1 LDTEDLMKTAL
12 LAAAGLVL
20 AACTNPPPVVQAGPD
35 PANPTAPVASTRYAP
50 VTAGTADYRPVEP
63 GSWRDMNERVAPRR
77 TP

>member
-1 LDTEDLMKTAL
+1 MKIAL
-12 LAAAGLVL
+12 LAVAGAAL
-20 AACTNPPPVVQAGPD
+20 AACANPPPVVQSGPD
-35 PANPTAPVASTRYAP
+35 PADPAAPVASSRYTP